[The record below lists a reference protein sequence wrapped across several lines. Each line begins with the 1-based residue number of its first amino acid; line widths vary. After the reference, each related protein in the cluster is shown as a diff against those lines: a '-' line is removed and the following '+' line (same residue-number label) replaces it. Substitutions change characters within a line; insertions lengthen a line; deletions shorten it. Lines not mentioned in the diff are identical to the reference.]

1 MRLNRSQSVKID
13 PYLGHVRPFL
23 DRLTGNASYTH
34 SPPPQLDLQGCFL
47 RDVCFRCFQLYFD
60 SEWDNFEAMD
70 IDEDNQISRE
80 SFKDGADSLGIELTE
95 DEADYI
101 FDQLDVRQSNSRFCL
116 CDI

>member
-1 MRLNRSQSVKID
+1 
-13 PYLGHVRPFL
+13 
-23 DRLTGNASYTH
+23 
-34 SPPPQLDLQGCFL
+34 
-47 RDVCFRCFQLYFD
+47 
-60 SEWDNFEAMD
+60 MD